1 MPLDSL
7 PNAGPAMLPPGGR
20 TILAPTIAPPT
31 IRHSGIL
38 ALDALLCGGF
48 EPGSVWNIEGAP
60 GVGKTL
66 VGLHFLAQGLAEGEA
81 GLYITAAEPPAK
93 IVQFFAKYWPNLE
106 AGIVQRQLA
115 VLDPSP
121 FFTEL
126 RLAKAHRTQS
136 RIEPWDEV
144 WRFVQDAIKQS
155 RDMGARR
162 IVIDPLTPLL
172 LAYGS
177 PIDLWDTIQTLV
189 AAFGENRNATTL
201 LTHMALDEPH
211 FAAIGATLRALCTGS
226 LRLEQRFNERS
237 KSHLVIQAVK
247 RRHAALGGHETSVY
261 IGTGGHISH
270 LEPITRPLGEQ
281 SA

>member
-7 PNAGPAMLPPGGR
+7 PTTRPAKGR
-20 TILAPTIAPPT
+20 TVMAPNIAAPAV
-31 IRHSGIL
+31 RRSGIL

-48 EPGSVWNIEGAP
+48 EPSSVWSIEAAP

-126 RLAKAHRTQS
+126 RLAKAHRNKS

-172 LAYGS
+172 LAYDS
-177 PIDLWDTIQTLV
+177 PIDLWDTVQTLV

-201 LTHMALDEPH
+201 LTHMALNEPN

-226 LRLEQRFNERS
+226 LRLEQRLSERS
-237 KSHLVIQAVK
+237 KPHLVIQAIK
-247 RRHAALGGHETSVY
+247 RRHAPLAGYEASVY
-261 IGTGGHISH
+261 IGAGGHMSH

-281 SA
+281 TA